1 MRIIDGL
8 KDERLGSAIL
18 YNFTLGYE
26 KPVPM
31 ELYNYV
37 LPFIFED
44 VFRDHVLQSKSFKEC
59 VKKCF
64 KEDFRCLERF
74 KNAIKQDEAM
84 TSKALGFALVNR
96 WLTFENQNGKMYGIS
111 QESSVM
117 RLNEPFVLGTWFKE
131 MTIEDIEEALV
142 VEREKIVILETASIG
157 SDMDLSEYDHLG
169 DVVVY
174 DHVLEEELPVLIKD
188 ATILVV
194 NKTVL
199 NESNLKYAP
208 NLKLIC
214 LFATGYN
221 NIDLKYCV
229 RHGIAV
235 SNARGYSTASVAQ
248 HTFALLFY
256 LYEKLPYY
264 DHYVKSGRYSKQD
277 GFSHFEKTF
286 QEIEGKTWGVVGL
299 GNIGRRVAVLAE
311 AFGCKV
317 IYYSTSKTHTDPDF
331 ERVSFKRLC
340 EESDIISVHAPL
352 NEDTFHLFDAKAFE
366 MMKPT
371 AYFINVARGSIVD
384 EAALVDALIENKI
397 AGAGLDVLEKEP
409 LPANA
414 KILGVRNSMR
424 LIVTPH
430 IGWASVESRT
440 RCVEEVYKNIA
451 AFIEGEGRNLV
462 GLGHER

>member
-1 MRIIDGL
+1 MKMIDGM

-18 YNFTLGYE
+18 YNFTLGYG

-31 ELYNYV
+31 DVYNYV
-37 LPFIFED
+37 LPFIYED
-44 VFRDHVLQSKSFKEC
+44 VFRNYVLQSGSFKEC
-59 VKKCF
+59 IKKCM
-64 KEDFRCLERF
+64 KEDFLSLERF
-74 KNAIKQDEAM
+74 KQAIKQDEAM
-84 TSKALGFALVNR
+84 TSKSLGLALVNR
-96 WLTFENQNGKMYGIS
+96 WMTFENQQGKMYGVCKES
-111 QESSVM
+111 QVM
-117 RLNEPFVLGTWFKE
+117 RLNEPYVLGTWFQS
-131 MTIEDIEEALV
+131 MSIEEIEESLV
-142 VEREKIVILETASIG
+142 VERERIVILETSSIG
-157 SDMDLSEYDHLG
+157 GDMDLSSFDHLG
-169 DVVVY
+169 DVVAY
-174 DHVLEEELPVLIKD
+174 DHVSEEELPVLIKD

-194 NKTVL
+194 NKTIL

-221 NIDLKYCV
+221 NIDLVYCA

-264 DHYVKSGRYSKQD
+264 DHYVKSGRYSKSNC
-277 GFSHFEKTF
+277 FSYFEKTF
-286 QEIEGKTWGVVGL
+286 QELEGKTWGIVGL
-299 GNIGRRVAVLAE
+299 GAIGRRVAVLAE

-317 IYYSTSKTHTDPDF
+317 IYYSTTKTHNDPEF
-331 ERVSFKRLC
+331 ERVSFQRLC
-340 EESDIISVHAPL
+340 EESDIISIHAPL
-352 NEDTFHLFDAKAFE
+352 NDDTFHLFDEGAFKL
-366 MMKPT
+366 MKSS
-371 AYFINVARGSIVD
+371 AYIINVARGSIID
-384 EAALVDALIENKI
+384 EAALVDALVQDEI

-409 LPANA
+409 VPANA
-414 KILGVRNSMR
+414 KILGIRNSMR

-440 RCVEEVYKNIA
+440 RCIEEVYKNIA
-451 AFIEGEGRNLV
+451 AFIEGEGRHLV